1 MTDPASIP
9 TTTLLAMLRLLR
21 EKCHYGFDDCDR
33 SVIAEIG
40 RRVILAEQI
49 VQAERLDISKSSDD
63 RRSFA
68 KSMTTADLSAFISS
82 NVLHPENERNE
93 LGYEE
98 HLAVEEALRRLMSPG
113 QIKPADAPVICDTT
127 READVPALIM
137 TRHDTAGMP

>member
-21 EKCHYGFDDCDR
+21 DKCHYGFDDYDR

-49 VQAERLDISKSSDD
+49 VQAERLDISKSSDE

-68 KSMTTADLSAFISS
+68 KSMTNADLSAFIWE

-93 LGYEE
+93 LGSSEY
-98 HLAVEEALRRLMSPG
+98 LAVEEALRRLKQAG
-113 QIKPADAPVICDTT
+113 APTVCDTT
-127 READVPALIM
+127 RDTDAPTCVM